1 MRRRGGKL
9 YPVVWKELRDMAR
22 DVKTLALISL
32 LPLIM
37 MPMMGMTSVYV
48 QTLQQGV
55 AVVLNDDPGNITIG
69 NQVFTTQSLANQ
81 IIKALRSK
89 GFLVFTHNVS
99 RFDIMV
105 IIPKGFRANLSSF
118 TRLALIRVV
127 KSVGS
132 AKSNTGENTVA
143 SVLGSFARNIAVA
156 KVKYLGSRA
165 GLKVSPGSVLNPI
178 VYTTTLFGPT
188 GAKVSVEESFRVM
201 LGRILA
207 FSLIFVTTPSIAYIT
222 DSVVG
227 EKERKT
233 FEALLATPI
242 PRWSLVIGKTLSASV
257 IGLVTGL
264 ADAIGLLLF
273 FTIPSMTYGVN
284 LLKLLTPSLL
294 AAHVSAV
301 YLSVLAS
308 LAIILPIVIRSGS
321 YRVAQ
326 AFSLA
331 VISIASIVF
340 FIALYADIGAL
351 TPTLRYLLYI
361 IPYSHAVSM
370 IKQAVLGEI
379 NASII
384 HAAVIVGEIV
394 ALLAVA
400 VKLFSEEK
408 IIYSKT

>member
-1 MRRRGGKL
+1 LKGSL

-22 DVKTLALISL
+22 DIKTLVAISL
-32 LPLIM
+32 LPLLM
-37 MPMMGMTSVYV
+37 MPLMGVTSIYV

-55 AVVLNDDPGNITIG
+55 AVVINEDPGTLTIG
-69 NQVFTTQSLANQ
+69 NATFSTNDLANS
-81 IIKALRSK
+81 IVAALKSK
-89 GFLVFTHNVS
+89 GFRVLNHSVRS
-99 RFDIMV
+99 YDIMI

-118 TRLALIRVV
+118 TKVALIKIV

-132 AKSNTGENTVA
+132 AKSNEGENAVQ
-143 SVLGSFARNIAVA
+143 SVLGSFARKVAEA
-156 KVKYLGSRA
+156 KVRYLGVLA
-165 GLKVSPGSVLNPI
+165 GKPVTPDSVLNPI
-178 VYTTTLFGPT
+178 VYTTVLVGPSGT
-188 GAKVSVEESFRVM
+188 AVSVEESFRVM

-207 FSLIFVTTPSIAYIT
+207 FSLVFVTTPSIAYIT

-233 FEALLATPI
+233 FEALLATPV

-257 IGLVTGL
+257 IGLITGL
-264 ADAIGLLLF
+264 ADAVGLLLF
-273 FTIPSMTYGVN
+273 FALPSMTYGVN
-284 LLKLLTPSLL
+284 LFSLLTPGLM

-308 LAIILPIVIRSGS
+308 LALILPIVIRSGS

-331 VISIASIVF
+331 IISVASVVF
-340 FIALYADIGAL
+340 FISLYADINAL
-351 TPTLRYLLYI
+351 TPPLRYVLYV
-361 IPYSHAVSM
+361 IPYSHAVGM
-370 IKQAVLGEI
+370 IKQSVLGE
-379 NASII
+379 ASQAAI
-384 HAAVIVGEIV
+384 HALVIIAEIGV
-394 ALLAVA
+394 LLALA